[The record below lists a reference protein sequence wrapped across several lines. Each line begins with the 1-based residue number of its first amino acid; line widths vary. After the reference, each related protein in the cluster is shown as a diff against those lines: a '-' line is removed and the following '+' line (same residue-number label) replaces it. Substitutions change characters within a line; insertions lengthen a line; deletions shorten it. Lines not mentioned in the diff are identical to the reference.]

1 MASSLIDHIE
11 FAVKDAEVS
20 RAFYEAALAPLGVT
34 LIKSFGPNDTNNRG
48 NRHGFGRD
56 GYPSFWI
63 HDHAPPSQGNHVAFA
78 AESRAK
84 VREFH
89 EAAINAGGRDNGPP
103 GIRDHYHSR
112 YYAAFV
118 LDPDG
123 INVEAVFQGE

>member
-1 MASSLIDHIE
+1 MSLIDHIE

-34 LIKSFGPNDTNNRG
+34 LIKSFGPEETNHRG
-48 NRHGFGRD
+48 NRHGFGQD

-63 HDHAPPSQGNHVAFA
+63 HDHAPPTKGNHVAFA

-89 EAAINAGGRDNGPP
+89 EAAIKAGGRDNGPP
-103 GIRDHYHSR
+103 GIREHYHAR

-123 INVEAVFQGE
+123 INVEAVYQGE